1 MAILIPP
8 HWQDHDPLSSEQM
21 KVFGPFMPLAG
32 MQVHRMV
39 ALLVGSPRA
48 GFQEVLPGHQPGQT
62 AVCVED
68 RNTAGVGVGHA
79 IDRLPTV
86 YPTWPDTTLAASSRY
101 GLRPVQ
107 TLAAADPAED
117 IGPARQCRAPGR
129 LRPPPDSSCGDAR
142 QPGRTG

>member
-79 IDRLPTV
+79 IDRLPDRL
-86 YPTWPDTTLAASSRY
+86 PDMARHDAGRLQPLRAAS
-101 GLRPVQ
+101 RPN
-107 TLAAADPAED
+107 PRR
-117 IGPARQCRAPGR
+117 G
-129 LRPPPDSSCGDAR
+129 
-142 QPGRTG
+142 